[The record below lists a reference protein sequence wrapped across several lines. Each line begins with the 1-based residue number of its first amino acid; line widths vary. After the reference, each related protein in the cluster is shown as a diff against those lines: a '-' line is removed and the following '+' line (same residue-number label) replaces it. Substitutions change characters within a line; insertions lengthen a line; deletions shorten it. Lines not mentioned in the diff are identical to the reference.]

1 LWLNKPAFLKGPLR
15 ETLRELCSSAQANR
29 TLLAIFGLRLR
40 TGQGSYSMPTGLL
53 MRSTGSRYQVRG
65 EDGTLHDC
73 IAKGKL
79 RTKGYT
85 STNPLAVGDEVEFE
99 PAAEMV
105 GKELVGAITKLHERR
120 NYLVRKSVNLSHHK
134 HVIASNM
141 DQCLVLVTVARPFTS
156 FGFIDRVLVTAEA
169 YNIPP
174 VIIFNK
180 VDDLADEEFEL
191 LAEYEDVYQGAGYRT
206 LITSA
211 LKGTGVEELKDLLQ
225 GKVSLLVGHS
235 GVGKSTLVNAI
246 DPSLDLHTWEVSAS
260 TEKGQHTT
268 TAAQMFQV
276 RLSIDSCQLSVE
288 SVRQP
293 DNQQPTTNNPSP
305 TFIIDTPGVKGF
317 GLVDLEQEVIVDQFP
332 EFFNRKGECRFGD
345 CKHFK
350 EPGCAILNA
359 VESGAIAASRYNS
372 YVDMVEGIND
382 ESSFRAG

>member
-1 LWLNKPAFLKGPLR
+1 
-15 ETLRELCSSAQANR
+15 
-29 TLLAIFGLRLR
+29 
-40 TGQGSYSMPTGLL
+40 MPTGLL
-53 MRSTGSRYQVRG
+53 MRSTGSRYQVRA
-65 EDGTLHDC
+65 EDGTLHEC

-85 STNPLAVGDEVEFE
+85 STNPLAVGDVVEFE
-99 PAAEMV
+99 PAAELV
-105 GKELVGAITKLHERR
+105 GKELVGAITQLHERR

-180 VDDLADEEFEL
+180 VDDLGDEEFGL
-191 LAEYEDVYQGAGYRT
+191 LAEYDKVYQGAGYRT

-211 LKGTGVEELKDLLQ
+211 LKGTGVDELKELLR

-268 TAAQMFQV
+268 TAAQMFEVKLPVGRGQRAEGSRQV
-276 RLSIDSCQLSVE
+276 ADGSKQWAAGSGQVAAGKQLHTANY
-288 SVRQP
+288 QL
-293 DNQQPTTNNPSP
+293 P
-305 TFIIDTPGVKGF
+305 TFLIDTPGVKGF

-332 EFFNRKGECRFGD
+332 EFFKRKGECRFGN
-345 CKHFK
+345 CKHIN
-350 EPGCAILNA
+350 EPGCAVIGA

-372 YVDMVEGIND
+372 YLDMVEGVD
-382 ESSFRAG
+382 EEGSYRKD

>member
-1 LWLNKPAFLKGPLR
+1 
-15 ETLRELCSSAQANR
+15 
-29 TLLAIFGLRLR
+29 
-40 TGQGSYSMPTGLL
+40 MPTGLL

-65 EDGTLHDC
+65 ADGTLHDC

-174 VIIFNK
+174 IVVFNK

-211 LKGTGVEELKDLLQ
+211 LKGTGVEELVKLLQ
-225 GKVSLLVGHS
+225 GKVTLLVGHS

-268 TAAQMFQV
+268 TAAQMFEVQ
-276 RLSIDSCQLSVE
+276 LSVGSCQLLGHGRRE
-288 SVRQP
+288 P
-293 DNQQPTTNNPSP
+293 NNQQLPTDNSEP
-305 TFIIDTPGVKGF
+305 TFLIDTPGVKGF
-317 GLVDLEQEVIVDQFP
+317 GLVDLEQDVIVDQFP
-332 EFFNRKGECRFGD
+332 EFFKRKGECRFGN
-345 CKHFK
+345 CKHMN
-350 EPGCAILNA
+350 EPGCAVLSALEN
-359 VESGAIAASRYNS
+359 GAIAASRYNS
-372 YVDMVEGIND
+372 YLDMV
-382 ESSFRAG
+382 AGVDQEDGYR